1 MVQSGVRRAVGARL
15 RSATPFKRVT
25 SAAPAAKPRVMER
38 ALSGAGDAVGVPMH
52 NNAIAILF
60 LLSQSVAGMISSAPA
75 G

>member
-1 MVQSGVRRAVGARL
+1 
-15 RSATPFKRVT
+15 
-25 SAAPAAKPRVMER
+25 MER